1 MVKAVNI
8 DAVFDYVCKDDK
20 GLPKEEQTTWKIGV
34 LDSLTMADVS
44 QMDVSFDPGSKE
56 QCVRANI
63 AGRELDYVRYGL
75 KGWDNFKKANGED
88 IKPRFNTISKGGRPA
103 QVLHDDCLRQIPPKI
118 IRELSEVILNEN
130 GLSES
135 GEKN

>member
-1 MVKAVNI
+1 V
-8 DAVFDYVCKDDK
+8 
-20 GLPKEEQTTWKIGV
+20 
-34 LDSLTMADVS
+34 
-44 QMDVSFDPGSKE
+44 
-56 QCVRANI
+56 
-63 AGRELDYVRYGL
+63 
-75 KGWDNFKKANGED
+75 
-88 IKPRFNTISKGGRPA
+88 GRPA